1 MAITHVALD
10 DSKRVIVAGILR
22 ADASEPDVREIPND
36 PHQIR
41 RLFERLL
48 RGRRLDD
55 AGVFQ
60 GVLDTRCMGPR
71 DANWR

>member
-1 MAITHVALD
+1 MSLE
-10 DSKRVIVAGILR
+10 LR
-22 ADASEPDVREIPND
+22 GPGGPLTVRSEFSSIDGDCR
-36 PHQIR
+36 QGS
-41 RLFERLL
+41 RLQGGL